1 MPTHGLHRLWRYR
14 WRREAKLERAG
25 VSLSVRADAIMN
37 GKISPQIRK
46 LRGLPAEQRVALAKA
61 KMERVLD
68 HFLYVLELHANNSFI
83 VYSPVLAVQIPRSYA
98 ANAFKVFQRGMH
110 QIEIVRLCALWD
122 SADPAKENI
131 PTVIELIDD
140 KAVIK
145 ILHDETRSHW
155 ADQPV
160 GNVPT
165 EPPDADLEE
174 LAREA
179 LKQSNVTFGN
189 QQAAQMV
196 SGLNA
201 AISNARDVLASD
213 TLNKVMNLRHK
224 HLAHSLEQTRREQ
237 DEPIPPMQYGDET
250 ALLNTSIPIIE
261 TLLNGVNGKSF
272 SIENSQRID
281 HDNAA
286 ALWNGCTIKVLR

>member
-1 MPTHGLHRLWRYR
+1 
-14 WRREAKLERAG
+14 
-25 VSLSVRADAIMN
+25 MN
-37 GKISPQIRK
+37 SKISRQVK
-46 LRGLPAEQRVALAKA
+46 ALKALPAEERVALAKA
-61 KMERVLD
+61 KMDRVLD

-83 VYSPVLAVQIPRSYA
+83 VYSPVLAHQIPRSYA

-122 SADPAKENI
+122 SADMAKENI

-140 KAVIK
+140 ADVIT
-145 ILHDETRSHW
+145 ILRDETRSHW

-179 LKQSNVTFGN
+179 LKQSNVLFGN
-189 QQAAQMV
+189 QEAARAV
-196 SGLNA
+196 SELGA
-201 AISNARDVLASD
+201 AINNARDVLATD
-213 TLNKVMNLRHK
+213 TLNKVMNLRDK
-224 HLAHSLEQTRREQ
+224 HLAHSLEQTRRER
-237 DEPIPPMQYGDET
+237 DGPLDPVQYGDET

-261 TLLNGVNGKSF
+261 KLLNWVNGKSF

-281 HDNAA
+281 IANAA